1 MTARLPEPRGVPKL
15 PGLPAPAKQ
24 RGAGLGVALGLAAA
38 GLTAA
43 AGFAADRLHRDRR
56 LALALDESIT
66 IDPFHDDP
74 DEEHTVLAD
83 DGVALHVEVDHP
95 RVVLTDGTEVLG
107 EAAGDPGA
115 EEPVRPTVVISHGYC
130 LSLRSWVFQRRALR
144 DAGYRVVL
152 WDQRGHGRSG
162 TGGRESYDID
172 QLGSDLARVIEEVV
186 PTGPMM
192 LVGHSMGGMTMMAL
206 ALQRPDLIEHRVVG
220 AAFIATS
227 PGNLGGTTYGIP
239 LLGRLVNRLAPPTTL
254 LLSGRQ
260 GLVDGTIKAGR
271 EVVDLLVDWGS
282 FASPVPMS
290 IAQLTTDMIFGTRMD
305 VISAFMPRFEA
316 MDKVAAL
323 ARFDGIE
330 SLVLSG
336 MQDRLTPPEHSEQ
349 IVRHLPG
356 AEHVLVAD
364 AGHVIMLEHPELLS
378 EQLLALAERATRSAQ
393 VRGLDAGDGARPAGP
408 GAAVRRTVTDLA
420 SAQRARRARARS
432 GEPRAGTTRREKA
445 PGEKAAG
452 EKAAGE
458 KAAAQK
464 APDEKPPAQTSRAQ
478 KPGVR
483 TARVPKARAETSG
496 AGPDK
501 QPTKGRKRR

>member
-1 MTARLPEPRGVPKL
+1 MSAKTAIPKGVPELRGVATGSEAKLPRLPGV
-15 PGLPAPAKQ
+15 
-24 RGAGLGVALGLAAA
+24 GVALGLAAA

-43 AGFAADRLHRDRR
+43 AGFAADRLNRERR
-56 LALALDESIT
+56 VALALDETVS

-74 DEEHTVLAD
+74 DETHTVLAS
-83 DGVALHVEVDHP
+83 DGVALHVEVDHARQP
-95 RVVLTDGTEVLG
+95 
-107 EAAGDPGA
+107 AAPAGSSGPGA
-115 EEPVRPTVVISHGYC
+115 GGPGGRVRSEEAGSAGVRPTVVLCHGYC

-162 TGGRESYDID
+162 TGGKESYDID
-172 QLGSDLARVIEEVV
+172 QLGDDLARIIEQVV
-186 PTGPMM
+186 PRGPIV

-206 ALQRPDLIEHRVVG
+206 ALEHPALIAHRVVG
-220 AAFIATS
+220 AAFVATS

-239 LLGRLVNRLAPPTTL
+239 LLGRLVNRLAPPTTV

-290 IAQLTTDMIFGTRMD
+290 VARLTTDMIFGTRMD

-330 SLVLSG
+330 SLVISG

-356 AEHVLVAD
+356 AEHVVVAN
-364 AGHVIMLEHPELLS
+364 AGHVIMLEHPDLLNDH
-378 EQLLALAERATRSAQ
+378 LIGMLERAAE
-393 VRGLDAGDGARPAGP
+393 GKAKDLDPADKP
-408 GAAVRRTVTDLA
+408 HVTLVVTPVGKG
-420 SAQRARRARARS
+420 RARRRAR
-432 GEPRAGTTRREKA
+432 RE
-445 PGEKAAG
+445 AAG
-452 EKAAGE
+452 VG
-458 KAAAQK
+458 
-464 APDEKPPAQTSRAQ
+464 
-478 KPGVR
+478 
-483 TARVPKARAETSG
+483 
-496 AGPDK
+496 
-501 QPTKGRKRR
+501 